1 MPQDYTITQITRA
14 FDDADQ
20 YGNITWSC
28 KIDGSS
34 DTVLLKTK
42 PENQPS
48 ENDVIYGHLQP
59 SKSGKATWLKKDRK
73 DDYPQ
78 HPNGG
83 TVVSSSSPQA
93 PGQLQERDIRIRN
106 QVIFKGAIDIWT
118 RGAEKSIPTSVS
130 DAIDMMEAVESQ
142 IESRAERKA
151 EEDKASMAYAAE
163 RYNKLM
169 QEEAAR
175 EEAVNEPF

>member
-1 MPQDYTITQITRA
+1 MPQNYTVTQIKRA

-42 PENQPS
+42 PENQPN
-48 ENDVIYGHLQP
+48 EGDVVFGRLEP
-59 SKSGKATWLKKDRK
+59 SKSGKATWLKKKRR

-78 HPNGG
+78 QNGEVIQG
-83 TVVSSSSPQA
+83 SSPQ
-93 PGQLQERDIRIRN
+93 PSGPVQSLDERIRN
-106 QVIFKGAIDIWT
+106 QVIFKGAITIWT
-118 RGAEKSIPTSVS
+118 SGGERGVIQSVS
-130 DAIDMMEAVESQ
+130 DAIDIMEAVESQ
-142 IESRAERKA
+142 IEGRAERKA
-151 EEDKASMAYAAE
+151 EEDSVRKADAAE

-169 QEEAAR
+169 QEEAAKE
-175 EEAVNEPF
+175 EEANVPF